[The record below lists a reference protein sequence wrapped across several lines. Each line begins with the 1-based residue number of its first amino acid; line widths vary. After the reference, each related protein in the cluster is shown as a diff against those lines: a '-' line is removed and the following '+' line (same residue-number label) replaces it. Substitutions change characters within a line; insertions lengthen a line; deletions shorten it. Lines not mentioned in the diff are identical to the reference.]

1 MGWKSAHWKRLLSI
15 LLSLF
20 RYLTYAIFC
29 LLFMVSPFEFSLS
42 LIFVFFAP
50 RAAQLLHGWSLRAFS
65 GARRFGLTSLF
76 SWISPHTHSY
86 FPSFLT
92 FCPVPDIWFRFSVV
106 LFALFSA
113 FLFNVLLKK
122 MEMLVIIVCFILHS
136 AWNNGV
142 RSRGICLFHC
152 SFERSILH
160 CWLPCLSGCF

>member
-1 MGWKSAHWKRLLSI
+1 M
-15 LLSLF
+15 
-20 RYLTYAIFC
+20 AIFVYH
-29 LLFMVSPFEFSLS
+29 FMVSPFEFSLS

-76 SWISPHTHSY
+76 SWISSHPIPT
-86 FPSFLT
+86 FLLFLRFVPCQTFDFDFQLSF
-92 FCPVPDIWFRFSVV
+92 CS
-106 LFALFSA
+106 FSA

-152 SFERSILH
+152 SFERSMVH
-160 CWLPCLSGCF
+160 CWLPCMSGCF